1 MLIVDNS
8 YDFGRNAEINAISDV
23 SAMGGTPVMALG
35 IVGMP
40 VNVLL
45 FVTVGA
51 ILPGGLGACRA
62 AGTPIASDHTIG
74 PVESIDGLVVMD
86 LIHPTW
92 VSKNPGVQVGD
103 VLVLG
108 KPLAAGV
115 LSSALENRAL
125 GAEGYACMVA
135 TATQPNK
142 PGIELSDRA

>member
-1 MLIVDNS
+1 
-8 YDFGRNAEINAISDV
+8 
-23 SAMGGTPVMALG
+23 
-35 IVGMP
+35 
-40 VNVLL
+40 
-45 FVTVGA
+45 
-51 ILPGGLGACRA
+51 
-62 AGTPIASDHTIG
+62 
-74 PVESIDGLVVMD
+74 MD

-115 LSSALENRAL
+115 LSSALKNKAL

>member
-8 YDFGRNAEINAISDV
+8 YDFGRNAEINAISHV

-35 IVGMP
+35 IVGPP

-45 FVTVGA
+45 FVTVGS
-51 ILPGGLGACRA
+51 ILPGGLGVCRA

-74 PVESIDGLVVMD
+74 PVESIDGLVVIN

-92 VSKNPGVQVGD
+92 VSKNPRVQVGD

-115 LSSALENRAL
+115 LSSALKNKAL